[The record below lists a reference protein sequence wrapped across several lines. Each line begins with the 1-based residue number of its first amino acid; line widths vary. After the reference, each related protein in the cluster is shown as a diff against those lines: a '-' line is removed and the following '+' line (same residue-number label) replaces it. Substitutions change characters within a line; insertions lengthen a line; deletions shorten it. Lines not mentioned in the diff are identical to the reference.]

1 MVDVVRTEDGAQPTI
16 MQGYHYQVPRRIR
29 VVDRAVRLL
38 AAIFWDFLRWGVLVI
53 LIIFAVSACGGGAA
67 GEQQQSKARALPESA
82 QDLRP
87 GQYRTEVFKPA
98 LSFTVGKGWALECPE
113 GPDYVCLLPPGEQT
127 LFKFVHADEVYKPSE
142 LIDMSGETIPLPAD
156 LVGWFEQ
163 HPYLQTDKPEPVT
176 IGGIE
181 GQQIDVVVGDLPKDY
196 PEGLCG
202 YDCVQLTVGS
212 VGEEWAVEEGN
223 KDRVTVLE
231 DAKGETV
238 IIDFGSPAAKFD
250 EYWPEAEKVV
260 ESVKWKGA

>member
-1 MVDVVRTEDGAQPTI
+1 MR
-16 MQGYHYQVPRRIR
+16 HY
-29 VVDRAVRLL
+29 
-38 AAIFWDFLRWGVLVI
+38 LRWGVLVA
-53 LIIFAVSACGGGAA
+53 LITLAVSACGGGG
-67 GEQQQSKARALPESA
+67 GEQQQAKARPLPSSA

-87 GQYRTEVFKPA
+87 GEYRTAVFKPA
-98 LSFTVGKGWALECPE
+98 LSFSVGKGWALECPE

-127 LFKFVHADEVYKPSE
+127 LFKFLSVAEVYKPSE
-142 LIDMSGETIPLPAD
+142 LIDMSGETTPLPTD

-176 IGGIE
+176 VGGIKGE
-181 GQQIDVVVGDLPKDY
+181 QFDVVVGDLPKDY

-202 YDCVQLTVGS
+202 GSDCVQLTVGS
-212 VGEEWAVEEGN
+212 VGEDWAVEEGN

-250 EYWPEAEKVV
+250 EYWPEAERVV
-260 ESVKWKGA
+260 ESVKWKGS